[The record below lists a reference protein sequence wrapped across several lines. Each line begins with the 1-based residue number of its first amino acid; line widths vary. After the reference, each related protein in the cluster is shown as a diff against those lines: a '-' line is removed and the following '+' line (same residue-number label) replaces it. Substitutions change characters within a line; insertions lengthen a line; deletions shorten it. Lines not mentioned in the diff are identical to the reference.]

1 MVYVKIYMKTVCY
14 RGQEISFEV
23 PETSFS
29 SFDLEPRFPHL

>member
-23 PETSFS
+23 PEMSFS
-29 SFDLEPRFPHL
+29 SFDLEPQFPHL